1 MWRGGVWTRMACD
14 VTNCQ
19 NTKPS
24 IYIRPAPS
32 HSVKFTSLQTS
43 MVPKTTCNPSKKLS
57 PMMMTVAPPVV
68 QPSLGLMALMHGVAG
83 REGYTPS
90 SSSPIPIYHKKNEEK
105 KIQLKF
111 WNIPQRPQVKKLR
124 SCSSPS
130 VGSSRLALRPCLE
143 LLWTNML
150 SETASRGPSTFTC
163 EDTITYN
170 NKIYGLEASAK
181 TRPFHQPLS
190 TELTCCRIKSSK
202 NSIRRMRKFRRL
214 VTLAPDDPLFLWGR
228 HTSGQQVT
236 SPSHSERR
244 RL

>member
-1 MWRGGVWTRMACD
+1 MSPT
-14 VTNCQ
+14 
-19 NTKPS
+19 
-24 IYIRPAPS
+24 
-32 HSVKFTSLQTS
+32 VKTQSRQFTSARLRPIQSNLPRSRRAWYRRRLAIRRRSCLRWWWQWRRPWSNLRSGWWLWCMGWPEGKDTRL
-43 MVPKTTCNPSKKLS
+43 VHHRPFQFTT
-57 PMMMTVAPPVV
+57 
-68 QPSLGLMALMHGVAG
+68 
-83 REGYTPS
+83 
-90 SSSPIPIYHKKNEEK
+90 KKNEEK

-111 WNIPQRPQVKKLR
+111 WNIPQRPRVKKLR

-202 NSIRRMRKFRRL
+202 NSVRRMRKFRRL
-214 VTLAPDDPLFLWGR
+214 VTLAPDDPLYLWGR